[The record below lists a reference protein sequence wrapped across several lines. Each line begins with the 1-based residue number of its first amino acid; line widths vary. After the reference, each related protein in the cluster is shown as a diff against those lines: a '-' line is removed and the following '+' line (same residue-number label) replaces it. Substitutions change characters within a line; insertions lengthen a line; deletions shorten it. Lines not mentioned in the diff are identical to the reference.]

1 MAAEKRFFQ
10 PHLELKGG
18 ETMKSDVVK
27 KGIERTPHRSLLYAL
42 GCSPEDLERPFVG
55 IINSFS
61 QIIPGHMHLDRI
73 AEAVK
78 NGVRAGGGVPFEV
91 NTIGVCDGIAMN
103 HLGMKYSLPS
113 RELIADSAET
123 VAEAHAFDAL
133 VFITNCDKIVP
144 GMLMAAARL
153 NVPAIF
159 VSGGPMLAGRLP
171 DGRVIDTAD
180 AFATVGRA
188 ILGKLTQADVEE
200 VERLACPGCGS
211 CAGMFTANTM
221 NCLTEALGMALPGNG
236 TIPAP
241 DSRRLVL
248 AEQAGEQIVEVLRR
262 DIKPRDIITRD
273 AIVNAF
279 RVDNALGGSTNSV
292 LHLLAIANE
301 AGIDFTLDEV
311 NEISQTT
318 PHLCKM
324 SPAGTH
330 HLEDLYAAGGIQAVM
345 KEISGLLNLGVMT
358 VSGKS
363 LGEQIQDAQVRNRE
377 VIHPPSQP
385 YSPSGGL
392 AILFGNLAPEGAV
405 VKAAAVLPE
414 MMKYS
419 GTARVFDSEEAATQA
434 IMAGTIQPGQ
444 VVVIRYEGPK
454 GGPGMREMLTPT
466 SLLTG
471 MGMDGK
477 VAMVTDGRFS
487 GATRGSA
494 IGHVAPEAAM
504 GGPIAAVQ
512 EGDVIEVDIPNGRL
526 EVKLSQA
533 EIEARLAKLPPFEP
547 KVKTGYLKRYAEQ
560 VMGANRGAVFRR

>member
-1 MAAEKRFFQ
+1 
-10 PHLELKGG
+10 
-18 ETMKSDVVK
+18 
-27 KGIERTPHRSLLYAL
+27 
-42 GCSPEDLERPFVG
+42 
-55 IINSFS
+55 
-61 QIIPGHMHLDRI
+61 
-73 AEAVK
+73 
-78 NGVRAGGGVPFEV
+78 
-91 NTIGVCDGIAMN
+91 
-103 HLGMKYSLPS
+103 
-113 RELIADSAET
+113 
-123 VAEAHAFDAL
+123 
-133 VFITNCDKIVP
+133 
-144 GMLMAAARL
+144 
-153 NVPAIF
+153 
-159 VSGGPMLAGRLP
+159 
-171 DGRVIDTAD
+171 
-180 AFATVGRA
+180 
-188 ILGKLTQADVEE
+188 
-200 VERLACPGCGS
+200 
-211 CAGMFTANTM
+211 MFTANTM